1 MTAFATAEQ
10 FEAAFGHPT
19 DESVEPAA
27 SGNGIS
33 RIMTLLC
40 KLESINSTYCHSQIN
55 VMHSFQKVTVE
66 LVMSL
71 PHVSSQRVTYKYLP
85 EPQRR

>member
-19 DESVEPAA
+19 AESVEPAA
-27 SGNGIS
+27 GGNGIS
-33 RIMTLLC
+33 RIIAILC

-55 VMHSFQKVTVE
+55 VIHRFQKVTVE
-66 LVMSL
+66 FVVSL
-71 PHVSSQRVTYKYLP
+71 PHVSSERVTFKYLP